1 MITTLIDIFNIQ
13 FASKEQT
20 LSYQSSSFH
29 KFWLTKTNFK
39 KWLNVCLR
47 IISGNQ
53 NNILVSIIIKSRILS
68 RTSTEQSGKN
78 EKKKFYLMGFKFTS
92 RTCFES
98 KNFLPKSCPE
108 LSNQV
113 LSFSEG
119 QIY

>member
-53 NNILVSIIIKSRILS
+53 NNILVSIIIKAWQQYLPQCCPLVEGAGKTWTKTLS
-68 RTSTEQSGKN
+68 VEIQT
-78 EKKKFYLMGFKFTS
+78 LMK
-92 RTCFES
+92 E
-98 KNFLPKSCPE
+98 
-108 LSNQV
+108 
-113 LSFSEG
+113 
-119 QIY
+119 